1 MFNKQTTL
9 DLGGPKLGFT
19 TDPQDLSVN
28 TGTGATFVAIG
39 TATYDV
45 NIPAQFATNTGIITF
60 RWYVD
65 DAQVF
70 DDSVFTGTGTTTLQ
84 IANNTIGRTVFC
96 EADYIPSAYGLPGVA
111 VTVGSARST
120 GNAINEPVR
129 SASAILSI
137 IPELSIVTQ
146 PEDIIFAV
154 GTATTLGVNA
164 RLSNDSNDGFG
175 YQWSIGDTELTDGTA
190 DYGDANI
197 TVSGS
202 NENVL
207 TLTANSIEATTSLTI
222 KVAVSNS
229 NAFNTPVISTTKEI
243 TILPAR
249 PIIKIEQ
256 ISNSS
261 TATLSEHN
269 LNPDEDGEI
278 TFTDATHPANQI
290 CIFSPEENISVEMEL
305 FGGKGLTFN
314 EGTNINRQFPG
325 GDTAA
330 GEGGYSKIRFTI
342 EKNVEYIITGLYD
355 TMNAPFLYRKSNLI
369 ACVGEGGDGGQLGD
383 GGDGGGVN
391 IEGENG
397 SGTDAGVGGVGIDAG
412 NLTDSG
418 IFGTQFE
425 FGTGQPLYAE
435 DFRYPTGDTRGGR
448 SVKCSKG
455 IYYRNEG
462 FTSCQDVGTGKF
474 RLSDGTEVTNTAEI
488 ERGFK
493 AGYNI
498 METGGDKTT
507 GDGGNGGNGAT
518 GGDAGGSGG
527 GGGGS
532 GYHDGSVTV
541 ISTQQGGST
550 DAAKVIVRLVID

>member
-28 TGTGATFVAIG
+28 IGSGATFVAIG
-39 TATYDV
+39 TATYDL

-65 DAQVF
+65 GAQVF
-70 DDSVFTGTGTTTLQ
+70 DNNVFSGTGTTTLQ
-84 IANNTIGRTVFC
+84 ISNNTIGRNVFC

-120 GNAINEPVR
+120 GNAINEPIR
-129 SASAILSI
+129 SASATLFI

-146 PEDIIFAV
+146 PEEIVFAT
-154 GTATTLGVNA
+154 GTATTIGVNA
-164 RLSNDSNDGFG
+164 SLTNNSLDGFG

-190 DYGDANI
+190 DYEGANL

-202 NENVL
+202 NENVV
-207 TLTANSIEATTSLTI
+207 TLTANSISETIFTST
-222 KVAVSNS
+222 KVVVSNS
-229 NAFNTPVISTTKEI
+229 NAFNTPLTSDTKDV
-243 TILPAR
+243 TIFPAR

-256 ISNSS
+256 ISNSN

-269 LNPDEDGEI
+269 LSPNEDGEI

-290 CIFSPEENISVEMEL
+290 CIFSPEQNLSLEMEL

-314 EGTNINRQFPG
+314 EGTNINSQFPG
-325 GDTAA
+325 GNTAA
-330 GEGGYSKIRFTI
+330 GEGGYSKIRFTM

-355 TMNAPFLYRKSNLI
+355 TMNAPFIYRKSNLI

-397 SGTDAGVGGVGIDAG
+397 SGTDAGNGGISIDAG

-425 FGTGQPLYAE
+425 FGAGQPLYAE
-435 DFRYPTGDTRGGR
+435 DFRYPAGDTQGGR

-462 FTSCQDVGTGKF
+462 FTSCQDVGTVKF
-474 RLSDGTEVTNTAEI
+474 RLSDGTEVSNTAEI

-518 GGDAGGSGG
+518 GGNAGGSGG

-532 GYHDGSVTV
+532 GYHDGSVSV

-550 DAAKVIVRLVID
+550 DVAKVIVRLVI

>member
-19 TDPQDLSVN
+19 TDPQNLTVN

-39 TATYDV
+39 TATFPAD
-45 NIPAQFATNTGIITF
+45 IPAQFATNTGIVTF

-70 DDSVFTGTGTTTLQ
+70 DNSVFTGTGTTTLQ
-84 IANNTIGRTVFC
+84 IASNTVGKTVFC

-129 SASAILSI
+129 SASAVLTVT
-137 IPELSIVTQ
+137 PELSIVTQ
-146 PEDIIFAV
+146 PEDVIFAV
-154 GTATTLGVNA
+154 GTAVTIGVNA
-164 RLSNDSNDGFG
+164 ALSNNATDGFG
-175 YQWSIGDTELTDGTA
+175 YQWSINGNDLTDGTA
-190 DYGDANI
+190 DYGDANL

-202 NENVL
+202 TNNVV
-207 TLTANSIEATTSLTI
+207 TLTANSIEATTFLTT
-222 KVAVSNS
+222 KVVVSNP
-229 NAFNTPVISTTKEI
+229 NAFNTPVTSNTKDI
-243 TILPAR
+243 TVLPSR

-256 ISNSS
+256 IDNSS
-261 TATLSEHN
+261 VADLSQHN
-269 LNPDEDGEI
+269 LDPNEDGEI
-278 TFTDATHPANQI
+278 TFTDATHPYNQI
-290 CIFSPEENISVEMEL
+290 CIYSPEQNLSLEVEL
-305 FGGKGLTFN
+305 FGGSGLTFN
-314 EGTNINRQFPG
+314 EGTNENGQFPG
-325 GDTAA
+325 GDTSA
-330 GEGGYSKIRFTI
+330 GEGGYSKIQFTMD
-342 EKNVEYIITGLYD
+342 KNVEYIITGLYD
-355 TMNAPFLYRKSNLI
+355 TVNAPFLYRKSNLI
-369 ACVGEGGDGGQLGD
+369 ACVGEGGDGGQLGE

-391 IEGENG
+391 IRGENG
-397 SGTDAGVGGVGIDAG
+397 SGVDAGNGGNGIDPG

-425 FGTGQPLYAE
+425 FGEGQPLYAE
-435 DFRYPTGDTRGGR
+435 DSRYSEGDTRGGR
-448 SVKCSKG
+448 SIKCSKG
-455 IYYRNEG
+455 IYYRDEG
-462 FTSCQDVGTGKF
+462 FSSCQDVGTVKF
-474 RLSDGTEVTNTAEI
+474 RLSDGTEVTNTGEI

-518 GGDAGGSGG
+518 GGNAGGSGG

-541 ISTQQGGST
+541 VSTQQGGST
-550 DAAKVIVRLVID
+550 DAAKVIVRLVT

>member
-9 DLGGPKLGFT
+9 DLGGPKIGFT
-19 TDPQDLSVN
+19 TDPQNLTVN

-39 TATYDV
+39 TATFPTD
-45 NIPAQFATNTGIITF
+45 IPAQFATNTGIVTF

-70 DDSVFTGTGTTTLQ
+70 DNDVFSGTGTTTLQ
-84 IANNTIGRTVFC
+84 IANNTVGRTVFC

-129 SASAILSI
+129 SASAVLTVT
-137 IPELSIVTQ
+137 PELSIVTQ
-146 PEDIIFAV
+146 PQNITFAV
-154 GTATTLGVNA
+154 GTAVTIGVNA
-164 RLSNDSNDGFG
+164 ALSNNATDGFG
-175 YQWSIGDTELTDGTA
+175 YQWSIDGTDLTDGTA
-190 DYGDANI
+190 DYGDANL

-202 NENVL
+202 TNNVL
-207 TLTANSIEATTSLTI
+207 TLTANSLEATTFSTS
-222 KVAVSNS
+222 KVVVSNS
-229 NAFNTPVISTTKEI
+229 NAFNTPVTSDTIDI
-243 TILPAR
+243 TILPER

-261 TATLSEHN
+261 TATLSQHN
-269 LNPDEDGEI
+269 LDDGEI
-278 TFTDATHPANQI
+278 SFTDVSHPSNQI
-290 CIFSPEENISVEMEL
+290 CIYSPEQNLSLEVEL

-314 EGTNINRQFPG
+314 EGTNKNGQFPG

-330 GEGGYSKIRFTI
+330 GEGGFSKIRFTMD
-342 EKNVEYIITGLYD
+342 K
-355 TMNAPFLYRKSNLI
+355 NAPFIYRKSNLI
-369 ACVGEGGDGGQLGD
+369 ACVGEGGDGGQLGA

-391 IEGENG
+391 TAGENG
-397 SGTDAGVGGVGIDAG
+397 SGTDAGDGGVGIDAG

-418 IFGTQFE
+418 IFGSQFE
-425 FGTGQPLYAE
+425 FGSGQPLYTE
-435 DFRYPTGDTRGGR
+435 DSRYPDGDSRGGR

-455 IYYRNEG
+455 IYFRDQG
-462 FTSCQDVGTGKF
+462 FTSCQDVGTVKF
-474 RLSDGTEVTNTAEI
+474 RLSDGTEVSNTGEI

-507 GDGGNGGNGAT
+507 GDGGDGGSGAT
-518 GGDAGGSGG
+518 GGNAGGSGG

-541 ISTQQGGST
+541 VSTQQGGST
-550 DAAKVIVRLVID
+550 DAAKVIVRLVT

>member
-19 TDPQDLSVN
+19 TDPQNLSVN

-45 NIPAQFATNTGIITF
+45 NIPSQFATNTGIITF

-65 DAQVF
+65 GAQVF
-70 DDSVFTGTGTTTLQ
+70 DNSVFTGTGTTTLQ
-84 IANNTIGRTVFC
+84 IANNTVGRTVFC
-96 EADYIPSAYGLPGVA
+96 ESDYIPSAYGLPGVA

-129 SASAILSI
+129 SASAVLTI

-146 PEDIIFAV
+146 PEDKIFAV
-154 GTATTLGVNA
+154 GTATTIGVNA
-164 RLSNDSNDGFG
+164 SLSNDSTEGFG

-190 DYGDANI
+190 DFGDANI

-207 TLTANSIEATTSLTI
+207 TLTANSIEATTSLTT
-222 KVAVSNS
+222 KVVVSNS
-229 NAFNTPVISTTKEI
+229 NAFNTPITSNTKDL
-243 TILPAR
+243 TIIPER

-256 ISNSS
+256 INNSS

-269 LNPDEDGEI
+269 LNPSVDGEI
-278 TFTDATHPANQI
+278 TFTDSSFPSNQI
-290 CIFSPEENISVEMEL
+290 CIYSPEQNLSLEVEL
-305 FGGKGLTFN
+305 YGGNGLTFN
-314 EGTNINRQFPG
+314 EGTNKNGQFPG

-330 GEGGYSKIRFTI
+330 GEGGYSKIRFTMD
-342 EKNVEYIITGLYD
+342 KNVEYIITGLYD
-355 TMNAPFLYRKSNLI
+355 TVNTPFIYRKSNLI

-391 IEGENG
+391 ISGENG
-397 SGTDAGVGGVGIDAG
+397 SGVDAGNGGVDIDAG

-425 FGTGQPLYAE
+425 FGPGQPLYVE
-435 DFRYPTGDTRGGR
+435 DSRFPTGDTQGGR

-462 FTSCQDVGTGKF
+462 FTSCQDVGNVKF
-474 RLSDGTEVTNTAEI
+474 LLSDGTEVSNTAGI
-488 ERGFK
+488 QRGFK

-498 METGGDKTT
+498 METGGDRTT

-541 ISTQQGGST
+541 VSTQQGGST
-550 DAAKVIVRLVID
+550 DAAKVIVRLVVD

>member
-19 TDPQDLSVN
+19 TDPQNLTVN

-39 TATYDV
+39 TATFPAD
-45 NIPAQFATNTGIITF
+45 IPAQFATNTGIVTF

-70 DDSVFTGTGTTTLQ
+70 DNSVFTGTGTTTLQ
-84 IANNTIGRTVFC
+84 IASNTVGKTVFC

-129 SASAILSI
+129 SASAVLTVT
-137 IPELSIVTQ
+137 PELSIVTQ
-146 PEDIIFAV
+146 PEDVIFAV
-154 GTATTLGVNA
+154 GTAVTIGVNA
-164 RLSNDSNDGFG
+164 ALSNNATDGFG
-175 YQWSIGDTELTDGTA
+175 YQWSINGNDLTDGTA
-190 DYGDANI
+190 DYGDANL

-202 NENVL
+202 TNNVV
-207 TLTANSIEATTSLTI
+207 TLTANSIEATTFLTT
-222 KVAVSNS
+222 KVVVSNP
-229 NAFNTPVISTTKEI
+229 NAFNTPVTSNTKDI
-243 TILPAR
+243 TVLPSR

-256 ISNSS
+256 IDNSS
-261 TATLSEHN
+261 VADLSQHN
-269 LNPDEDGEI
+269 LDPNEDGEI
-278 TFTDATHPANQI
+278 TFTDATHPYNQI
-290 CIFSPEENISVEMEL
+290 CIYSPEQNLSLEVEL
-305 FGGKGLTFN
+305 FGGSGLTFN
-314 EGTNINRQFPG
+314 EGTNENGQFPG
-325 GDTAA
+325 GDTSA
-330 GEGGYSKIRFTI
+330 GEGGYSKIQFTMD
-342 EKNVEYIITGLYD
+342 KNVEYIITGLYD
-355 TMNAPFLYRKSNLI
+355 TVNAPFIYRKSNLI
-369 ACVGEGGDGGQLGD
+369 ACVGEGGDGGQLGE

-391 IEGENG
+391 IRGENG
-397 SGTDAGVGGVGIDAG
+397 SGVDAGNGGNGIDPG

-425 FGTGQPLYAE
+425 FGEGQPLYAE
-435 DFRYPTGDTRGGR
+435 DSRYSEGDTRGGR
-448 SVKCSKG
+448 SIKCSKG
-455 IYYRNEG
+455 IYYRDEG
-462 FTSCQDVGTGKF
+462 FSSCQDVGTVKF
-474 RLSDGTEVTNTAEI
+474 RLSDGTEVTNTGEI

-518 GGDAGGSGG
+518 GGNAGGSGG

-541 ISTQQGGST
+541 VSTQQGGST
-550 DAAKVIVRLVID
+550 DAAKVIVRLVT

>member
-19 TDPQDLSVN
+19 TDPQNLTVN

-39 TATYDV
+39 TATFPAD
-45 NIPAQFATNTGIITF
+45 IPAQFATNTGIVTF

-70 DDSVFTGTGTTTLQ
+70 DNSVFTGTGTTTLQ
-84 IANNTIGRTVFC
+84 IASNTVGKTVFC

-129 SASAILSI
+129 SASAVLTVT
-137 IPELSIVTQ
+137 PELSIVTQ
-146 PEDIIFAV
+146 PEDVIFAV
-154 GTATTLGVNA
+154 GTAVTIGVNA
-164 RLSNDSNDGFG
+164 ALSNNATDGFG
-175 YQWSIGDTELTDGTA
+175 YQWSINGNDLTDGTA
-190 DYGDANI
+190 DYGDANL

-202 NENVL
+202 TNNVV
-207 TLTANSIEATTSLTI
+207 TLTANSIEATTFLTT
-222 KVAVSNS
+222 KVVVSNP
-229 NAFNTPVISTTKEI
+229 NAFNTPVTSNTKDI
-243 TILPAR
+243 TVLPSR

-256 ISNSS
+256 IDNSS
-261 TATLSEHN
+261 VADLSQHN
-269 LNPDEDGEI
+269 LDPNEDGEI
-278 TFTDATHPANQI
+278 TFTDATHPYNQI
-290 CIFSPEENISVEMEL
+290 CIYSPEQNLSLEVDL
-305 FGGKGLTFN
+305 FGGSGLTFN
-314 EGTNINRQFPG
+314 EGTNENGQFPG
-325 GDTAA
+325 GDTSA
-330 GEGGYSKIRFTI
+330 GEGGYSKIQFTMD
-342 EKNVEYIITGLYD
+342 KNVEYIITGLYD
-355 TMNAPFLYRKSNLI
+355 TVNAPFLYRKSNLI
-369 ACVGEGGDGGQLGD
+369 ACVGEGGDGGQLGE

-391 IEGENG
+391 IRGENG
-397 SGTDAGVGGVGIDAG
+397 SGVDAGNGGNGIDPG

-425 FGTGQPLYAE
+425 FGEGQPLYAE
-435 DFRYPTGDTRGGR
+435 DSRYSEGDTRGGR
-448 SVKCSKG
+448 SIKCSKG
-455 IYYRNEG
+455 IYYRDEG
-462 FTSCQDVGTGKF
+462 FSSCQDVGTVKF
-474 RLSDGTEVTNTAEI
+474 RLSDGTEVTNTGEI

-518 GGDAGGSGG
+518 GGNAGGSGG

-541 ISTQQGGST
+541 VSTQQGGST
-550 DAAKVIVRLVID
+550 DAAKVIVRLVT

>member
-19 TDPQDLSVN
+19 TDPQNLTVN
-28 TGTGATFVAIG
+28 TGIGATFFAIG
-39 TATYDV
+39 TATFPAD
-45 NIPAQFATNTGIITF
+45 IPAQFATNTGIVTF

-70 DDSVFTGTGTTTLQ
+70 DNGVFTGTGTTTLQ
-84 IANNTIGRTVFC
+84 IASNTVGKTVFC

-129 SASAILSI
+129 SASAVLTVT
-137 IPELSIVTQ
+137 PELSIVTQ
-146 PEDIIFAV
+146 PEDVIFAV
-154 GTATTLGVNA
+154 GTAVTIGVNA
-164 RLSNDSNDGFG
+164 ALSNNATDGFG
-175 YQWSIGDTELTDGTA
+175 YQWSINGNDLTDGTA
-190 DYGDANI
+190 DYGDANL

-202 NENVL
+202 TNNVV
-207 TLTANSIEATTSLTI
+207 TLTANSIEATTFLTT
-222 KVAVSNS
+222 KVVVSNP
-229 NAFNTPVISTTKEI
+229 NAFNTPVTSNTKDI
-243 TILPAR
+243 TVLPSR

-256 ISNSS
+256 IDNSS
-261 TATLSEHN
+261 VADLSQHN
-269 LNPDEDGEI
+269 LDPNEDGEI
-278 TFTDATHPANQI
+278 TFTDATHPYNQI
-290 CIFSPEENISVEMEL
+290 CIYSPEQNLSLEVDL
-305 FGGKGLTFN
+305 FGGSGLTFN
-314 EGTNINRQFPG
+314 EGTNENGQFPG
-325 GDTAA
+325 GDTSA
-330 GEGGYSKIRFTI
+330 GEGGYSKIQFTMD
-342 EKNVEYIITGLYD
+342 KNVEYIITGLYD
-355 TMNAPFLYRKSNLI
+355 TVNAPFIYRKSNLI
-369 ACVGEGGDGGQLGD
+369 ACVGEGGDGGQLGE

-391 IEGENG
+391 IRGENG
-397 SGTDAGVGGVGIDAG
+397 SGVDAGNGGNGIDPG

-425 FGTGQPLYAE
+425 FGEGQPLYAE
-435 DFRYPTGDTRGGR
+435 DSRYSEGDTRGGR

-455 IYYRNEG
+455 IYYRDEG
-462 FTSCQDVGTGKF
+462 FSSCQDVGTVKF
-474 RLSDGTEVTNTAEI
+474 RLSDGTEVTNTGEI

-518 GGDAGGSGG
+518 GGNAGGSGG

-541 ISTQQGGST
+541 VSTQQGGST
-550 DAAKVIVRLVID
+550 DAAKVIVRLVT

>member
-19 TDPQDLSVN
+19 TDPQNLTVN
-28 TGTGATFVAIG
+28 TGTGATFFAIG

-70 DDSVFTGTGTTTLQ
+70 DNSVFTGTGTTTLQ
-84 IANNTIGRTVFC
+84 IANNTVGRTVFC

-129 SASAILSI
+129 SASAVLTV

-146 PEDIIFAV
+146 PEDVTFAV
-154 GTATTLGVNA
+154 GTAVTIGANA
-164 RLSNDSNDGFG
+164 ALSNNATDGFG
-175 YQWSIGDTELTDGTA
+175 YQWSINDTDLTDGTA
-190 DYGDANI
+190 DFGDANL

-202 NENVL
+202 TNNVV
-207 TLTANSIEATTSLTI
+207 TLTANSIEATTFLTT
-222 KVAVSNS
+222 KVVVSNP
-229 NAFNTPVISTTKEI
+229 NAFNTPVTSDTKDI
-243 TILPAR
+243 TVLPSR

-256 ISNSS
+256 INNTSV
-261 TATLSEHN
+261 ADLSQHN
-269 LNPDEDGEI
+269 LDPDEDGEI
-278 TFTDATHPANQI
+278 TFTDTTYPSNQI
-290 CIFSPEENISVEMEL
+290 CIYSPEQNLSLEVEM
-305 FGGKGLTFN
+305 FGGSGLTFN
-314 EGTNINRQFPG
+314 EGTNVNGQFPG
-325 GDTAA
+325 GNTSA
-330 GEGGYSKIRFTI
+330 GEGGYSKIQFTMD
-342 EKNVEYIITGLYD
+342 KNVEYIITGLYD
-355 TMNAPFLYRKSNLI
+355 TVNAPFLYRKSNLI
-369 ACVGEGGDGGQLGD
+369 ACVGEGGDGGQLGE

-391 IEGENG
+391 IRGENG
-397 SGTDAGVGGVGIDAG
+397 SGVDAGNGGNGIDAG
-412 NLTDSG
+412 DLSDSG

-425 FGTGQPLYAE
+425 FDAGQPLYAE
-435 DFRYPTGDTRGGR
+435 DSRYSEGDTRGGR
-448 SVKCSKG
+448 SVKCTKG
-455 IYYRNEG
+455 IYYRDEG
-462 FTSCQDVGTGKF
+462 FTSCQDVGTVKF
-474 RLSDGTEVTNTAEI
+474 RLSDGTEVTNTGEI

-518 GGDAGGSGG
+518 GGNAGGSGG

-541 ISTQQGGST
+541 VSTQQGGST
-550 DAAKVIVRLVID
+550 DAAKVIVRLVT

>member
-19 TDPQDLSVN
+19 TDPQNLTVN
-28 TGTGATFVAIG
+28 TGTGATFFAIG
-39 TATYDV
+39 TATFPAD
-45 NIPAQFATNTGIITF
+45 IPAQFATNTGIVTF

-70 DDSVFTGTGTTTLQ
+70 DNSVFTGTGTTTLQ
-84 IANNTIGRTVFC
+84 IASNTVGKTVFC

-129 SASAILSI
+129 SASAVLTVT
-137 IPELSIVTQ
+137 PELSIVTQ
-146 PEDIIFAV
+146 PEDVIFAV
-154 GTATTLGVNA
+154 GTAVTIGVNA
-164 RLSNDSNDGFG
+164 ALSNNATDGFG
-175 YQWSIGDTELTDGTA
+175 YQWSINGNDLTDGTA
-190 DYGDANI
+190 DYGDANL

-202 NENVL
+202 TNNVV
-207 TLTANSIEATTSLTI
+207 TLTANSIEATTFLTT
-222 KVAVSNS
+222 KVVVSNP
-229 NAFNTPVISTTKEI
+229 NAFNTPVTSNTKDI
-243 TILPAR
+243 TVLPSR

-256 ISNSS
+256 IDNSS
-261 TATLSEHN
+261 VADLSQHN
-269 LNPDEDGEI
+269 LDPNEDGEI
-278 TFTDATHPANQI
+278 TFTDATHPYNQI
-290 CIFSPEENISVEMEL
+290 CIYSPEQNLSLEVDL
-305 FGGKGLTFN
+305 FGGSGLTFN
-314 EGTNINRQFPG
+314 EGTNENGQFPG
-325 GDTAA
+325 GDTSA
-330 GEGGYSKIRFTI
+330 GEGGYSKIQFTMD
-342 EKNVEYIITGLYD
+342 KNVEYIITGLYD
-355 TMNAPFLYRKSNLI
+355 TVNAPFLYRKSNLI
-369 ACVGEGGDGGQLGD
+369 ACVGEGGDGGQLGE

-391 IEGENG
+391 IRGENG
-397 SGTDAGVGGVGIDAG
+397 SGVDAGNGGNGIDPG

-425 FGTGQPLYAE
+425 FGEGQPLYAE
-435 DFRYPTGDTRGGR
+435 DSRYSEGDTRGGR
-448 SVKCSKG
+448 SIKCSKG
-455 IYYRNEG
+455 IYYRDEG
-462 FTSCQDVGTGKF
+462 FSSCQDVGTVKF
-474 RLSDGTEVTNTAEI
+474 RLSDGTEVTNTGEI

-518 GGDAGGSGG
+518 GGNAGGSGG

-541 ISTQQGGST
+541 VSTQQGGST
-550 DAAKVIVRLVID
+550 DAAKVIVRLVT

>member
-19 TDPQDLSVN
+19 TDPQNLTVN
-28 TGTGATFVAIG
+28 TGTGATFFAIG

-70 DDSVFTGTGTTTLQ
+70 DNSVFTGTGTTTLQ
-84 IANNTIGRTVFC
+84 IANNTVGRTVFC

-129 SASAILSI
+129 SASAVLTVT
-137 IPELSIVTQ
+137 PELSIVTQ
-146 PEDIIFAV
+146 PEDVTFAV
-154 GTATTLGVNA
+154 GTAVTIGVNA
-164 RLSNDSNDGFG
+164 ALSNNSTDGFG
-175 YQWSIGDTELTDGTA
+175 YQWSINGTDLTDGTA
-190 DYGDANI
+190 DFGDANL

-202 NENVL
+202 TNNVV
-207 TLTANSIEATTSLTI
+207 TLTANSIEATTFLTT
-222 KVAVSNS
+222 KVVVSNP
-229 NAFNTPVISTTKEI
+229 NAFNTPLTSNTKDI
-243 TILPAR
+243 TVLPSR

-256 ISNSS
+256 IVNSS
-261 TATLSEHN
+261 IADLSQHN
-269 LNPDEDGEI
+269 LDPNEDGDI
-278 TFTDATHPANQI
+278 TFTDATYPNNQI
-290 CIFSPEENISVEMEL
+290 CIYSPEQNLSLEVEM
-305 FGGKGLTFN
+305 FGGSGLTFN
-314 EGTNINRQFPG
+314 EGTNVNGQFPG
-325 GDTAA
+325 GNTSA
-330 GEGGYSKIRFTI
+330 GEGGYSKIQFTMD
-342 EKNVEYIITGLYD
+342 KNVEYIITGLYD
-355 TMNAPFLYRKSNLI
+355 TVNAPFLYRKSNLI
-369 ACVGEGGDGGQLGD
+369 ACVGEGGDGGQLGE

-391 IEGENG
+391 IRGENG
-397 SGTDAGVGGVGIDAG
+397 SGVDAGNGGNGIDAG
-412 NLTDSG
+412 DLTDSG

-425 FGTGQPLYAE
+425 FGAGQPLYAE
-435 DFRYPTGDTRGGR
+435 DSRYSEGDTRGGR
-448 SVKCSKG
+448 SVKCTKG
-455 IYYRNEG
+455 IYYRDEG
-462 FTSCQDVGTGKF
+462 FTSCQDVGTVKF
-474 RLSDGTEVTNTAEI
+474 RLSDGTEVTNTGEI

-498 METGGDKTT
+498 METGGDRTT

-518 GGDAGGSGG
+518 GGNAGGSGG

-541 ISTQQGGST
+541 VSTQQGGST
-550 DAAKVIVRLVID
+550 DAAKVIVRLVT

>member
-19 TDPQDLSVN
+19 TDPQNLTVN
-28 TGTGATFVAIG
+28 TGTGATFFAIG

-70 DDSVFTGTGTTTLQ
+70 DNSVFTGTGTTTLQ
-84 IANNTIGRTVFC
+84 IANNTVGRTVFC

-129 SASAILSI
+129 SASAVLTVT
-137 IPELSIVTQ
+137 PELSIVTQ
-146 PEDIIFAV
+146 PEDVTFAV
-154 GTATTLGVNA
+154 GTAVTIGVNA
-164 RLSNDSNDGFG
+164 ALSNNATDGFG
-175 YQWSIGDTELTDGTA
+175 YQWSINGTDLTDGTA
-190 DYGDANI
+190 NFGDANL

-202 NENVL
+202 TNNVVN
-207 TLTANSIEATTSLTI
+207 LTANSIEATTFLTT
-222 KVAVSNS
+222 KVVVSNP
-229 NAFNTPVISTTKEI
+229 NAFNTPVTSDTKDI
-243 TILPAR
+243 TVLPSR

-256 ISNSS
+256 INNTSV
-261 TATLSEHN
+261 ADLSQHN
-269 LNPDEDGEI
+269 LDPDEDGEI
-278 TFTDATHPANQI
+278 TFTDTTYPSNQI
-290 CIFSPEENISVEMEL
+290 CIYSPEQNLSLEVEM
-305 FGGKGLTFN
+305 FGGSGLTFN
-314 EGTNINRQFPG
+314 EGTNVNGQFPG
-325 GDTAA
+325 GNTSA
-330 GEGGYSKIRFTI
+330 GEGGYSKIQFTMD
-342 EKNVEYIITGLYD
+342 KNVEYIITGLYD
-355 TMNAPFLYRKSNLI
+355 TVNAPFLYRKSNLI
-369 ACVGEGGDGGQLGD
+369 ACVGEGGDGGQLGE

-391 IEGENG
+391 IRGENG
-397 SGTDAGVGGVGIDAG
+397 SGVDAGNGGNGIDAG
-412 NLTDSG
+412 DLTDSG

-425 FGTGQPLYAE
+425 FDAGQPLYAE
-435 DFRYPTGDTRGGR
+435 DSRYSEGDTRGGR
-448 SVKCSKG
+448 SVKCTKG
-455 IYYRNEG
+455 IYYRDEG
-462 FTSCQDVGTGKF
+462 FTSCQDVGTVKF
-474 RLSDGTEVTNTAEI
+474 RLSDGTEVTNTGEI

-518 GGDAGGSGG
+518 GGNAGGSGG

-541 ISTQQGGST
+541 VSTQQGGST
-550 DAAKVIVRLVID
+550 DAAKVIVRLVT

>member
-19 TDPQDLSVN
+19 TDPQNLTVN

-39 TATYDV
+39 TATFPAD
-45 NIPAQFATNTGIITF
+45 IPAQFATNTGIVTF

-70 DDSVFTGTGTTTLQ
+70 DNSVFTGTGTTTLQ
-84 IANNTIGRTVFC
+84 IASNTVGKTVFC

-129 SASAILSI
+129 SASAVLTVT
-137 IPELSIVTQ
+137 PELSIVTQ
-146 PEDIIFAV
+146 PEDVIFAV
-154 GTATTLGVNA
+154 GTAVTIGVNA
-164 RLSNDSNDGFG
+164 ALSNNATDGFG
-175 YQWSIGDTELTDGTA
+175 YQWSINGNDLTDGTA
-190 DYGDANI
+190 DYGDANL

-202 NENVL
+202 TNNVV
-207 TLTANSIEATTSLTI
+207 TLTANSIEATTFLTT
-222 KVAVSNS
+222 KVVVSNP
-229 NAFNTPVISTTKEI
+229 NAFNTPVTSNTKDI
-243 TILPAR
+243 TVLPSR

-256 ISNSS
+256 IDNSS
-261 TATLSEHN
+261 VADLSQHN
-269 LNPDEDGEI
+269 LDPNEDGEI
-278 TFTDATHPANQI
+278 TFTDATHPYNQI
-290 CIFSPEENISVEMEL
+290 CIYSPEQNLSLEVDL
-305 FGGKGLTFN
+305 FGGSGLTFN
-314 EGTNINRQFPG
+314 EGTNENGQFPG
-325 GDTAA
+325 GDTSA
-330 GEGGYSKIRFTI
+330 GEGGYSKIQFTMD
-342 EKNVEYIITGLYD
+342 KNVEYIITGLYD
-355 TMNAPFLYRKSNLI
+355 TVNAPFIYRKSNLI
-369 ACVGEGGDGGQLGD
+369 ACVGEGGDGGQLGE

-391 IEGENG
+391 IRGENG
-397 SGTDAGVGGVGIDAG
+397 SGVDAGNGGNGIDPG

-425 FGTGQPLYAE
+425 FGEGQPLYAE
-435 DFRYPTGDTRGGR
+435 DSRYSEGDTRGGR

-455 IYYRNEG
+455 IYYRDEG
-462 FTSCQDVGTGKF
+462 FSSCQDVGTVKF
-474 RLSDGTEVTNTAEI
+474 RLSDGTEVTNTGEI

-518 GGDAGGSGG
+518 GGNAGGSGG

-541 ISTQQGGST
+541 VSTQQGGST
-550 DAAKVIVRLVID
+550 DAAKVIVRLVT

>member
-9 DLGGPKLGFT
+9 DLGGPKIGFT
-19 TDPQDLSVN
+19 TDPQNLTVN

-39 TATYDV
+39 TATFPTD
-45 NIPAQFATNTGIITF
+45 IPAQFATNTGIVTF

-70 DDSVFTGTGTTTLQ
+70 DNDVFSGTGTTTLQ
-84 IANNTIGRTVFC
+84 IANNTVGRTVFC

-129 SASAILSI
+129 SASAVLTVT
-137 IPELSIVTQ
+137 PELSIVTQ
-146 PEDIIFAV
+146 PQNITFAV
-154 GTATTLGVNA
+154 GTAVTIGVNA
-164 RLSNDSNDGFG
+164 ALSNNATDGFG
-175 YQWSIGDTELTDGTA
+175 YQWSIDGTDLTDGTA
-190 DYGDANI
+190 DYGDANL

-202 NENVL
+202 TNNVL
-207 TLTANSIEATTSLTI
+207 TLTANSLEATTFSTS
-222 KVAVSNS
+222 KVVVSNS
-229 NAFNTPVISTTKEI
+229 NAFNTPVTSDTIDI
-243 TILPAR
+243 TILPER

-261 TATLSEHN
+261 TATLSQHN
-269 LNPDEDGEI
+269 LDDGEI
-278 TFTDATHPANQI
+278 SFTDVSHPSNQI
-290 CIFSPEENISVEMEL
+290 CIYSPEQNLSLEVEL

-314 EGTNINRQFPG
+314 EGTNVNGQFPG
-325 GDTAA
+325 GNTSA
-330 GEGGYSKIRFTI
+330 GEGGYSKIRFTMT
-342 EKNVEYIITGLYD
+342 KNVEYIITGLYD
-355 TMNAPFLYRKSNLI
+355 TVNAPFIYRKSNLI
-369 ACVGEGGDGGQLGD
+369 ACVGEGGDGGQLGA

-391 IEGENG
+391 TAGENG
-397 SGTDAGVGGVGIDAG
+397 SGTDAGDGGVGIDAG

-418 IFGTQFE
+418 IFGSQFE
-425 FGTGQPLYAE
+425 FGSGQPLYTE
-435 DFRYPTGDTRGGR
+435 DSRYPDGDSRGGR

-455 IYYRNEG
+455 IYFRDQG
-462 FTSCQDVGTGKF
+462 FTSCQDVGTVKF
-474 RLSDGTEVTNTAEI
+474 RLSDGTEVSNTGEI

-507 GDGGNGGNGAT
+507 GDGGDGGSGAT
-518 GGDAGGSGG
+518 GGNAGGSGG

-541 ISTQQGGST
+541 VSTQQGGST
-550 DAAKVIVRLVID
+550 DAAKVIVRLVT

>member
-19 TDPQDLSVN
+19 TDPQNLTVN
-28 TGTGATFVAIG
+28 TGTGATFFAIG
-39 TATYDV
+39 TATFPAD
-45 NIPAQFATNTGIITF
+45 IPAQFATNTGIVTF

-70 DDSVFTGTGTTTLQ
+70 DNSVFTGTGTTTLQ
-84 IANNTIGRTVFC
+84 IASNTVGKTVFC

-129 SASAILSI
+129 SASAVLTVT
-137 IPELSIVTQ
+137 PELSIVTQ
-146 PEDIIFAV
+146 PEDVIFAV
-154 GTATTLGVNA
+154 GTAVTIGVNA
-164 RLSNDSNDGFG
+164 ALSNNATDGFG
-175 YQWSIGDTELTDGTA
+175 YQWSINGNDLTDGTA
-190 DYGDANI
+190 DYGDANL

-202 NENVL
+202 TNNVV
-207 TLTANSIEATTSLTI
+207 TLTANSIEATTFLTT
-222 KVAVSNS
+222 KVVVSNP
-229 NAFNTPVISTTKEI
+229 NAFNTPVTSNTKDI
-243 TILPAR
+243 TVLPSR

-256 ISNSS
+256 IDNSS
-261 TATLSEHN
+261 VADLSQHN
-269 LNPDEDGEI
+269 LDPNEDGEI
-278 TFTDATHPANQI
+278 TFTDATHPYNQI
-290 CIFSPEENISVEMEL
+290 CIYSPEQNLSLEVDL
-305 FGGKGLTFN
+305 FGGSGLTFN
-314 EGTNINRQFPG
+314 EGTNENGQFPG
-325 GDTAA
+325 GDTSA
-330 GEGGYSKIRFTI
+330 GEGGYSKIQFTMD
-342 EKNVEYIITGLYD
+342 KNVEYIITGLYD
-355 TMNAPFLYRKSNLI
+355 TVNAPFLYRKSNLI
-369 ACVGEGGDGGQLGD
+369 ACVGEGGDGGQLGE

-391 IEGENG
+391 IRGENG
-397 SGTDAGVGGVGIDAG
+397 SGVDAGNGGNGIDPG

-425 FGTGQPLYAE
+425 FGEGQPLYAE
-435 DFRYPTGDTRGGR
+435 DSRYSEGDTRGGR

-455 IYYRNEG
+455 IYYRDEG
-462 FTSCQDVGTGKF
+462 FSSCQDVGTVKF
-474 RLSDGTEVTNTAEI
+474 RLSDGTEVTNTGEI

-518 GGDAGGSGG
+518 GGNAGGSGG

-541 ISTQQGGST
+541 VSTQQGGST
-550 DAAKVIVRLVID
+550 DAAKVIVRLVT

>member
-19 TDPQDLSVN
+19 TDPQNLTVN
-28 TGTGATFVAIG
+28 TGTGATFFAIG

-70 DDSVFTGTGTTTLQ
+70 DNSVFTGTGTTTLQ
-84 IANNTIGRTVFC
+84 IANNTVGRTVFC

-129 SASAILSI
+129 SASAVLTVT
-137 IPELSIVTQ
+137 PELSIVTQ
-146 PEDIIFAV
+146 PEDVIFAV
-154 GTATTLGVNA
+154 GTAVTIGVNA
-164 RLSNDSNDGFG
+164 ALSNNSTDGFG
-175 YQWSIGDTELTDGTA
+175 YQWSINGTDLTDGTA
-190 DYGDANI
+190 DFGDANL

-202 NENVL
+202 TNNVV
-207 TLTANSIEATTSLTI
+207 TLTANSIEATTFLTT
-222 KVAVSNS
+222 KVVVSNP
-229 NAFNTPVISTTKEI
+229 NAFNTPVTSDTKDI
-243 TILPAR
+243 TVLPSR

-256 ISNSS
+256 INNTSV
-261 TATLSEHN
+261 ADLSQHN
-269 LNPDEDGEI
+269 LDPDEDGEI
-278 TFTDATHPANQI
+278 TFTDTTYPSNQI
-290 CIFSPEENISVEMEL
+290 CIYSPEQNLSLEVEM
-305 FGGKGLTFN
+305 FGGSGLTFN
-314 EGTNINRQFPG
+314 EGTNVNGQFPG
-325 GDTAA
+325 GNTSA
-330 GEGGYSKIRFTI
+330 GEGGFSKIQFTMD
-342 EKNVEYIITGLYD
+342 KNVEYIITGLYD
-355 TMNAPFLYRKSNLI
+355 TINTPFLYRKSNLI
-369 ACVGEGGDGGQLGD
+369 ACVGEGGDGGQLGE

-391 IEGENG
+391 IRGENG
-397 SGTDAGVGGVGIDAG
+397 TGVDAGNGGNGIDAG
-412 NLTDSG
+412 DLTDSG

-425 FGTGQPLYAE
+425 FGAGQPLYAE
-435 DFRYPTGDTRGGR
+435 DSRYSEGDTRGGR
-448 SVKCSKG
+448 SVKCTKG
-455 IYYRNEG
+455 IYYRDEG
-462 FTSCQDVGTGKF
+462 FTSCQDVGTVKF
-474 RLSDGTEVTNTAEI
+474 RLSDGTEVTNTGEI

-498 METGGDKTT
+498 METGGDRTT

-518 GGDAGGSGG
+518 GGNAGGSGG

-541 ISTQQGGST
+541 VSTQQGGST
-550 DAAKVIVRLVID
+550 DAAKVIVRLVT

>member
-19 TDPQDLSVN
+19 TDPQNLTVN
-28 TGTGATFVAIG
+28 TGTGATFFAIG

-65 DAQVF
+65 NAQVF
-70 DDSVFTGTGTTTLQ
+70 DNSVFTGTGTTTLQ

-129 SASAILSI
+129 SASAVLTVT
-137 IPELSIVTQ
+137 PELSIVTQ
-146 PEDIIFAV
+146 PEDVTFAV
-154 GTATTLGVNA
+154 GTAVTIGVNA
-164 RLSNDSNDGFG
+164 ALSNNATDGFG
-175 YQWSIGDTELTDGTA
+175 YQWSINDTDLTDGTA
-190 DYGDANI
+190 DFGDANL

-202 NENVL
+202 TNNVV
-207 TLTANSIEATTSLTI
+207 TLTANSIEATTFLTT
-222 KVAVSNS
+222 KVVVSNP
-229 NAFNTPVISTTKEI
+229 NAFNTPVTSNTKDI
-243 TILPAR
+243 TVLPSR

-256 ISNSS
+256 INNTSV
-261 TATLSEHN
+261 ADLSQHN
-269 LNPDEDGEI
+269 LDPNEDGEI
-278 TFTDATHPANQI
+278 TFTDTTYPSNQI
-290 CIFSPEENISVEMEL
+290 CIYSPEQNLSLEVEM
-305 FGGKGLTFN
+305 FGGSGLTFN
-314 EGTNINRQFPG
+314 EGTNVNGQFPG
-325 GDTAA
+325 GNTSA
-330 GEGGYSKIRFTI
+330 GEGGFSKIQFTMD
-342 EKNVEYIITGLYD
+342 KNVEYIITGLYD
-355 TMNAPFLYRKSNLI
+355 TINAPFLYRKSNLI
-369 ACVGEGGDGGQLGD
+369 ACDGEGGDGGQLGE

-391 IEGENG
+391 IRGENG
-397 SGTDAGVGGVGIDAG
+397 TGVDAGNGGNGIDAG
-412 NLTDSG
+412 DLTDSG

-425 FGTGQPLYAE
+425 FDAGQPLYAE
-435 DFRYPTGDTRGGR
+435 DSRYSEGDTRGGR
-448 SVKCSKG
+448 SVKCTKG
-455 IYYRNEG
+455 IYYRDEG
-462 FTSCQDVGTGKF
+462 FTSCQDVGTVKF
-474 RLSDGTEVTNTAEI
+474 RLSDGTEVTNTGEI

-498 METGGDKTT
+498 METGGDRTT

-518 GGDAGGSGG
+518 GGNAGGSGG

-541 ISTQQGGST
+541 VSTQQGGST
-550 DAAKVIVRLVID
+550 DAAKVIVRLVT

>member
-19 TDPQDLSVN
+19 TDPQNLSVN

-45 NIPAQFATNTGIITF
+45 NIPSKFATNTGIITF

-65 DAQVF
+65 GAQVF
-70 DDSVFTGTGTTTLQ
+70 DNDVFTGTGTTTLR
-84 IANNTIGRTVFC
+84 ISNNTVGRTVFC
-96 EADYIPSAYGLPGVA
+96 ESDYIPSAYGLPGVA

-129 SASAILSI
+129 SASAVLTI

-146 PEDIIFAV
+146 PEEKIFAV
-154 GTATTLGVNA
+154 GTATTIGVNA
-164 RLSNDSNDGFG
+164 SLSNDSTEGFG

-190 DYGDANI
+190 DFEDANI

-207 TLTANSIEATTSLTI
+207 TLTANSIETTTNLTT
-222 KVAVSNS
+222 KVVVSNS
-229 NAFNTPVISTTKEI
+229 NAFNTPITSDTKNL
-243 TILPAR
+243 TIIPER

-256 ISNSS
+256 INNSS

-269 LNPDEDGEI
+269 LNPNVDGEI
-278 TFTDATHPANQI
+278 TFTDSSFPSNQI
-290 CIFSPEENISVEMEL
+290 CIYSPEQNLSLEVEL
-305 FGGKGLTFN
+305 YGGKGLSFN
-314 EGTNINRQFPG
+314 EGTNENGQFPG

-330 GEGGYSKIRFTI
+330 GEGGFSKIRFTMD
-342 EKNVEYIITGLYD
+342 KNVEYIITGLYD
-355 TMNAPFLYRKSNLI
+355 TVNAPFIYRKSNLI
-369 ACVGEGGDGGQLGD
+369 ACVGEGGDGGQLGE

-391 IEGENG
+391 TAGENG
-397 SGTDAGVGGVGIDAG
+397 SGTDAGNGGVGIDAG

-425 FGTGQPLYAE
+425 FGSGQPLYAE
-435 DFRYPTGDTRGGR
+435 DFRFPTGDTQGGR

-455 IYYRNEG
+455 IYYRDQG
-462 FTSCQDVGTGKF
+462 FTSCQDVGTVKF
-474 RLSDGTEVTNTAEI
+474 LLSDGTEVSNTAEI

-518 GGDAGGSGG
+518 GGNAGGSGG

-541 ISTQQGGST
+541 VSTQQGGST
-550 DAAKVIVRLVID
+550 DAAKVIVRLVT

>member
-19 TDPQDLSVN
+19 TDPQNLTVN

-39 TATYDV
+39 TATFPAD
-45 NIPAQFATNTGIITF
+45 IPAQFATNTGIVTF

-70 DDSVFTGTGTTTLQ
+70 DNSVFTGTGTTTLQ
-84 IANNTIGRTVFC
+84 IASNTVGKTVFC

-129 SASAILSI
+129 SASAVLTVT
-137 IPELSIVTQ
+137 PELSIVTQ
-146 PEDIIFAV
+146 PEDVIFAV
-154 GTATTLGVNA
+154 GTAVTIGVNA
-164 RLSNDSNDGFG
+164 ALSNNATDGFG
-175 YQWSIGDTELTDGTA
+175 YQWSINGNDLTDGTA
-190 DYGDANI
+190 DYGDANL

-202 NENVL
+202 TNNVV
-207 TLTANSIEATTSLTI
+207 TLTANSIEATTFLTT
-222 KVAVSNS
+222 KVVVSNP
-229 NAFNTPVISTTKEI
+229 NAFNTPVTSNTKDI
-243 TILPAR
+243 TVLPSR

-256 ISNSS
+256 IDNSS
-261 TATLSEHN
+261 VADLSQHN
-269 LNPDEDGEI
+269 LDPNEDGEI
-278 TFTDATHPANQI
+278 TFTDATHPYNQI
-290 CIFSPEENISVEMEL
+290 CIYSPEQNLSLEVDL
-305 FGGKGLTFN
+305 FGGSGLTFN
-314 EGTNINRQFPG
+314 EGTNENGQFPG
-325 GDTAA
+325 GDTSA
-330 GEGGYSKIRFTI
+330 GEGGYSKIQFTMD
-342 EKNVEYIITGLYD
+342 KNVEYIITGLYD
-355 TMNAPFLYRKSNLI
+355 TVNAPFIYRKSNLI
-369 ACVGEGGDGGQLGD
+369 ACVGEGGDGGQLGE

-391 IEGENG
+391 IRGENG
-397 SGTDAGVGGVGIDAG
+397 SGVDAGNGGNGIDPG

-425 FGTGQPLYAE
+425 FGEGQPLYAE
-435 DFRYPTGDTRGGR
+435 DSRYSEGDTRGGR
-448 SVKCSKG
+448 SIKCSKG
-455 IYYRNEG
+455 IYYRDEG
-462 FTSCQDVGTGKF
+462 FSSCQDVGTVKF
-474 RLSDGTEVTNTAEI
+474 RLSDGTEVTNTGEI

-518 GGDAGGSGG
+518 GGNAGGSGG

-541 ISTQQGGST
+541 VSTQQGGST
-550 DAAKVIVRLVID
+550 DAAKVIVRLVT

>member
-9 DLGGPKLGFT
+9 DLGGPKIGFT
-19 TDPQDLSVN
+19 TDPQNLTVN

-39 TATYDV
+39 TATFPAD
-45 NIPAQFATNTGIITF
+45 IPAQFATNTGIVTF

-70 DDSVFTGTGTTTLQ
+70 DNSVFSGTGTTTLQ
-84 IANNTIGRTVFC
+84 IANNTVGRTVFC

-129 SASAILSI
+129 SASAVLTVT
-137 IPELSIVTQ
+137 PELSIVTQ
-146 PEDIIFAV
+146 PQDTTFAV
-154 GTATTLGVNA
+154 GTAVTIGVNGA
-164 RLSNDSNDGFG
+164 LSNNATDGFG
-175 YQWSIGDTELTDGTA
+175 YQWSIGGTDLTDGTA
-190 DYGDANI
+190 DYGDANL

-202 NENVL
+202 TSDVL
-207 TLTANSIEATTSLTI
+207 TLTANSIEATTFLTS
-222 KVAVSNS
+222 KVVVSNS
-229 NAFNTPVISTTKEI
+229 NAFNTPVTSDTIDI
-243 TILPAR
+243 TVLPER

-261 TATLSEHN
+261 TATLSQHN
-269 LNPDEDGEI
+269 LDPAVDGEI
-278 TFTDATHPANQI
+278 TFTDSSHPSNQI
-290 CIFSPEENISVEMEL
+290 CIYSPEQNLSVEVEL
-305 FGGKGLTFN
+305 YGGKGLTFN
-314 EGTNINRQFPG
+314 EGTNENGQFPG
-325 GDTAA
+325 GDTSA
-330 GEGGYSKIRFTI
+330 GEGGFSKIRFTMT
-342 EKNVEYIITGLYD
+342 KNVEYIITGLYD
-355 TMNAPFLYRKSNLI
+355 TVNAPFIYRKSNLI
-369 ACVGEGGDGGQLGD
+369 ACVGEGGDGGQLGA

-391 IEGENG
+391 NPGENG
-397 SGTDAGVGGVGIDAG
+397 AGTDAGNGGASINAG

-425 FGTGQPLYAE
+425 FGSGQPLYAE
-435 DFRYPTGDTRGGR
+435 DSRYPDGDTRGGR

-455 IYYRNEG
+455 IYYRDEG
-462 FTSCQDVGTGKF
+462 FTSCQDVGTVKF
-474 RLSDGTEVTNTAEI
+474 RLSDGTEVSNTGEI

-507 GDGGNGGNGAT
+507 GDGGDGGNGAT
-518 GGDAGGSGG
+518 GGNAGGSGG

-541 ISTQQGGST
+541 VSTQQGGST
-550 DAAKVIVRLVID
+550 DAAKVIVRLVT

>member
-19 TDPQDLSVN
+19 TDPQNLTVN
-28 TGTGATFVAIG
+28 TGTGATFFAIG
-39 TATYDV
+39 TATFPAD
-45 NIPAQFATNTGIITF
+45 IPAQFATNTGIVTF

-70 DDSVFTGTGTTTLQ
+70 DNSVFTGTGTTTLQ
-84 IANNTIGRTVFC
+84 IASNTVGKTVFC

-129 SASAILSI
+129 SASAVLTVT
-137 IPELSIVTQ
+137 PELSIVTQ
-146 PEDIIFAV
+146 PEDVIFAV
-154 GTATTLGVNA
+154 GTAVTIGVNA
-164 RLSNDSNDGFG
+164 ALSNNATDGFG
-175 YQWSIGDTELTDGTA
+175 YQWSINGNDLTDGTA
-190 DYGDANI
+190 DYGDANL

-202 NENVL
+202 TNNVV
-207 TLTANSIEATTSLTI
+207 TLTANSIEATTFLTT
-222 KVAVSNS
+222 KVVVSNP
-229 NAFNTPVISTTKEI
+229 NAFNTPVTSNTKDI
-243 TILPAR
+243 TVLPSR

-256 ISNSS
+256 IDNSS
-261 TATLSEHN
+261 VADLSQHN
-269 LNPDEDGEI
+269 LDPNEDGEI
-278 TFTDATHPANQI
+278 TFTDATHPYNQI
-290 CIFSPEENISVEMEL
+290 CIYSPEQNLSLEVDL
-305 FGGKGLTFN
+305 FGGSGLTFN
-314 EGTNINRQFPG
+314 EGTNENGQFPG
-325 GDTAA
+325 GDTSA
-330 GEGGYSKIRFTI
+330 GEGGYSKIQFTMD
-342 EKNVEYIITGLYD
+342 KNVEYIITGLYD
-355 TMNAPFLYRKSNLI
+355 TVNAPFIYRKSNLI
-369 ACVGEGGDGGQLGD
+369 ACVGEGGDGGQLGE

-391 IEGENG
+391 IRGENG
-397 SGTDAGVGGVGIDAG
+397 SGVDAGNGGNGIDPG

-425 FGTGQPLYAE
+425 FGEGQPLYAE
-435 DFRYPTGDTRGGR
+435 DSRYSEGDTRGGR

-455 IYYRNEG
+455 IYYRDEG
-462 FTSCQDVGTGKF
+462 FSSCQDVGTVKF
-474 RLSDGTEVTNTAEI
+474 RLSDGTEVTNTGEI

-518 GGDAGGSGG
+518 GGNAGGSGG

-541 ISTQQGGST
+541 VSTQQGGST
-550 DAAKVIVRLVID
+550 DAAKVIVRLVT

>member
-19 TDPQDLSVN
+19 TDPQNLTVN
-28 TGTGATFVAIG
+28 TGTGATFFAIG

-70 DDSVFTGTGTTTLQ
+70 DNSVFTGTGTTTLQ
-84 IANNTIGRTVFC
+84 IANNTVGRTVFC

-129 SASAILSI
+129 SASAVLTVT
-137 IPELSIVTQ
+137 PELSIVTQ
-146 PEDIIFAV
+146 PEDVTFAV
-154 GTATTLGVNA
+154 GTAVTIGVNA
-164 RLSNDSNDGFG
+164 ALSNNATDGFG
-175 YQWSIGDTELTDGTA
+175 YQWSINGTDLTDGTA
-190 DYGDANI
+190 DFGDANL

-202 NENVL
+202 TNNVVN
-207 TLTANSIEATTSLTI
+207 LTANSIEATTFLTT
-222 KVAVSNS
+222 KVVVSNP
-229 NAFNTPVISTTKEI
+229 NAFNTPVTSDTKDI
-243 TILPAR
+243 TVLPSR

-256 ISNSS
+256 INNTSV
-261 TATLSEHN
+261 ADLSQHN
-269 LNPDEDGEI
+269 LDPDEDGEI
-278 TFTDATHPANQI
+278 TFTDTTYPSNQI
-290 CIFSPEENISVEMEL
+290 CIYSPEQNLSLEVEM
-305 FGGKGLTFN
+305 FGGSGLTFN
-314 EGTNINRQFPG
+314 EGTNVNGQFPG
-325 GDTAA
+325 GNTSA
-330 GEGGYSKIRFTI
+330 GEGGYSKIQFTMD
-342 EKNVEYIITGLYD
+342 KNVEYIITGLYD
-355 TMNAPFLYRKSNLI
+355 TVNAPFLYRKSNLI
-369 ACVGEGGDGGQLGD
+369 ACVGEGGDGGQLGE

-391 IEGENG
+391 IRGENG
-397 SGTDAGVGGVGIDAG
+397 SGVDAGNGGNGIDAG
-412 NLTDSG
+412 DLTDSG

-425 FGTGQPLYAE
+425 FDAGQPLYAE
-435 DFRYPTGDTRGGR
+435 DSRYSEGDTRGGR
-448 SVKCSKG
+448 SVKCTKG
-455 IYYRNEG
+455 IYYRDEG
-462 FTSCQDVGTGKF
+462 FTSCQDVGTVKF
-474 RLSDGTEVTNTAEI
+474 RLSDGTEVTNTGEI

-518 GGDAGGSGG
+518 GGNAGGSGG

-541 ISTQQGGST
+541 VSTQQGGST
-550 DAAKVIVRLVID
+550 DAAKVIVRLVT

>member
-28 TGTGATFVAIG
+28 IGSGATFVAIG
-39 TATYDV
+39 TATYDL

-65 DAQVF
+65 GAQVF
-70 DDSVFTGTGTTTLQ
+70 DNNVFSGTGTTTLQ
-84 IANNTIGRTVFC
+84 ISNNTIGRNVFC

-120 GNAINEPVR
+120 GNAINEPIR
-129 SASAILSI
+129 SASATLFI

-146 PEDIIFAV
+146 PEEIVFAT
-154 GTATTLGVNA
+154 GTATTIGVNA
-164 RLSNDSNDGFG
+164 SLTNNSLDGFG

-190 DYGDANI
+190 DYEGANL

-202 NENVL
+202 NENVV
-207 TLTANSIEATTSLTI
+207 TLTANSISETIFTST
-222 KVAVSNS
+222 KVVVSNS
-229 NAFNTPVISTTKEI
+229 NAFNTPLTSDTKDV
-243 TILPAR
+243 TIFPAR

-256 ISNSS
+256 ISNSN

-269 LNPDEDGEI
+269 LSPNEDGEI

-290 CIFSPEENISVEMEL
+290 CIFSPEQNLSLEMEL

-314 EGTNINRQFPG
+314 EGTNINSQFPG
-325 GDTAA
+325 GNTAA
-330 GEGGYSKIRFTI
+330 GEGGYSKIRFTM

-355 TMNAPFLYRKSNLI
+355 TMNAPFIYRKSNLI

-397 SGTDAGVGGVGIDAG
+397 SGTDAGNGGISIDAG

-425 FGTGQPLYAE
+425 FGAGQPLYAE

-462 FTSCQDVGTGKF
+462 FTSCQDVGTVKF
-474 RLSDGTEVTNTAEI
+474 RLSDGTEVSNTAEI

-518 GGDAGGSGG
+518 GGNAGGSGG

-532 GYHDGSVTV
+532 GYHDGSVSV

>member
-19 TDPQDLSVN
+19 TDPQNLTVN
-28 TGTGATFVAIG
+28 TGTGATFFAIG

-70 DDSVFTGTGTTTLQ
+70 DNSVFTGTGTTTLQ
-84 IANNTIGRTVFC
+84 IANNTVGRTVFC

-129 SASAILSI
+129 SASAVLTVT
-137 IPELSIVTQ
+137 PELSIVTQ
-146 PEDIIFAV
+146 PEDVTFAV
-154 GTATTLGVNA
+154 GTAVTIGVNA
-164 RLSNDSNDGFG
+164 ALSNNATDGFG
-175 YQWSIGDTELTDGTA
+175 YQWSINGNDLTDGTA
-190 DYGDANI
+190 DYGDANL

-202 NENVL
+202 TNNVV
-207 TLTANSIEATTSLTI
+207 TLTANSIEATTFLTT
-222 KVAVSNS
+222 KVVVSNP
-229 NAFNTPVISTTKEI
+229 NAFNTPVTSNTKDI
-243 TILPAR
+243 TVLPSR

-256 ISNSS
+256 IDNSS
-261 TATLSEHN
+261 VADLSQHN
-269 LNPDEDGEI
+269 LDPNEDGEI
-278 TFTDATHPANQI
+278 TFTDATHPYNQI
-290 CIFSPEENISVEMEL
+290 CIYSPEQNLSLEVEL
-305 FGGKGLTFN
+305 FGGKGFTFN
-314 EGTNINRQFPG
+314 EGTNLNGQFPG
-325 GDTAA
+325 GNTSA
-330 GEGGYSKIRFTI
+330 GEGGYSKIQFTMD
-342 EKNVEYIITGLYD
+342 KNVEYIITGLYD
-355 TMNAPFLYRKSNLI
+355 TVNAPFIYRKSNLI
-369 ACVGEGGDGGQLGD
+369 ACVGEGGDGGQLGE

-391 IEGENG
+391 IRGENG
-397 SGTDAGVGGVGIDAG
+397 SGVDAGNGGNGIDPG

-425 FGTGQPLYAE
+425 FGEGQPLYAE
-435 DFRYPTGDTRGGR
+435 DSRYSEGDTRGGR
-448 SVKCSKG
+448 SIKCSKG
-455 IYYRNEG
+455 IYYRDEG
-462 FTSCQDVGTGKF
+462 FSSCQDVGTVKF
-474 RLSDGTEVTNTAEI
+474 RLSDGTEVTNTGEI

-518 GGDAGGSGG
+518 GGNAGGSGG

-541 ISTQQGGST
+541 VSTQQGGST
-550 DAAKVIVRLVID
+550 DAAKVIVRLVT

>member
-28 TGTGATFVAIG
+28 IGSGATFVAIG
-39 TATYDV
+39 TATYDL

-65 DAQVF
+65 GAQVF
-70 DDSVFTGTGTTTLQ
+70 DNNVFSGTGTTTLQ
-84 IANNTIGRTVFC
+84 ISNNTIGRNVFC

-120 GNAINEPVR
+120 GNAINEPIR
-129 SASAILSI
+129 SASATLFI

-146 PEDIIFAV
+146 PEEIIFAT
-154 GTATTLGVNA
+154 GTATTIGVNA
-164 RLSNDSNDGFG
+164 SLTNNSLDGFG

-190 DYGDANI
+190 DYEGANL

-202 NENVL
+202 NENVV
-207 TLTANSIEATTSLTI
+207 TLTANSISETIFTST
-222 KVAVSNS
+222 KVVVSNS
-229 NAFNTPVISTTKEI
+229 NAFNTPLTSDTKDV
-243 TILPAR
+243 TIFPAR

-256 ISNSS
+256 ISNSN

-269 LNPDEDGEI
+269 LSPNEDGEI

-290 CIFSPEENISVEMEL
+290 CIFSPEQNLSLEMEL

-314 EGTNINRQFPG
+314 EGTNINSQFPG
-325 GDTAA
+325 GNTAA
-330 GEGGYSKIRFTI
+330 GEGGYSKIRFTM

-355 TMNAPFLYRKSNLI
+355 TMNAPFIYRKSNLI

-397 SGTDAGVGGVGIDAG
+397 SGTDAGNGGISIDAG

-425 FGTGQPLYAE
+425 FGAGQPLYAE
-435 DFRYPTGDTRGGR
+435 DFRYPAGDTQGGR
-448 SVKCSKG
+448 TVKCSKG

-462 FTSCQDVGTGKF
+462 FTSCQDVGTVKF
-474 RLSDGTEVTNTAEI
+474 RLSDGTEVSNTAEI

-518 GGDAGGSGG
+518 GGNAGGSGG

-532 GYHDGSVTV
+532 GYHDGSVSV

-550 DAAKVIVRLVID
+550 DVAKVIVRLVT

>member
-9 DLGGPKLGFT
+9 DLGGPKIGFT
-19 TDPQDLSVN
+19 TDPQNLTVN

-39 TATYDV
+39 TATFPAD
-45 NIPAQFATNTGIITF
+45 IPAQFATNTGIVTF

-70 DDSVFTGTGTTTLQ
+70 DNDVFSGTGTTTLQ
-84 IANNTIGRTVFC
+84 IANNTVGRTVFC

-129 SASAILSI
+129 SASAVLTVT
-137 IPELSIVTQ
+137 PELSIVTQ
-146 PEDIIFAV
+146 PQNITFAV
-154 GTATTLGVNA
+154 GTAVTIGVNA
-164 RLSNDSNDGFG
+164 ALSNNATDGFG
-175 YQWSIGDTELTDGTA
+175 YQWSIDGTDLTDGTA
-190 DYGDANI
+190 DYGDANL

-202 NENVL
+202 TNNVL
-207 TLTANSIEATTSLTI
+207 TLTANSLEATTFSTS
-222 KVAVSNS
+222 KVVVSNS
-229 NAFNTPVISTTKEI
+229 NAFNTPVTSDTIDI
-243 TILPAR
+243 TILPER

-261 TATLSEHN
+261 TATLSQHN
-269 LNPDEDGEI
+269 LDDGEI
-278 TFTDATHPANQI
+278 SFTDVSHPSNQI
-290 CIFSPEENISVEMEL
+290 CIYSPEQNLSLEVEL

-314 EGTNINRQFPG
+314 EGTNKNGQFPG

-330 GEGGYSKIRFTI
+330 GEGGFSKIRFTMD
-342 EKNVEYIITGLYD
+342 KNVEYIITGLYD
-355 TMNAPFLYRKSNLI
+355 TVNAPFIYRKSNLI
-369 ACVGEGGDGGQLGD
+369 ACVGEGGDGGQLGA

-391 IEGENG
+391 NPGENG
-397 SGTDAGVGGVGIDAG
+397 SGTDAGNGGASINAG

-425 FGTGQPLYAE
+425 FGSGQPLYTE
-435 DFRYPTGDTRGGR
+435 DSRYPDGDSRGGR

-455 IYYRNEG
+455 IYFRDQG
-462 FTSCQDVGTGKF
+462 FTSCQDVGTVKF
-474 RLSDGTEVTNTAEI
+474 RLSDGTEVSNTGEI

-507 GDGGNGGNGAT
+507 GDGGDGGSGAT
-518 GGDAGGSGG
+518 GGNAGGSGG

-541 ISTQQGGST
+541 VSTQQGGST
-550 DAAKVIVRLVID
+550 DAAKVIVRLVT